1 MKAERKQM
9 TKEQALFKVSALCSQ
24 SEKCVQ
30 DVRKKMQGWNLP
42 QTDIEDIVRRLV
54 AEHFID
60 ELRYAQ
66 FYVRD
71 KVRFSQWGQNK
82 IKYILRA
89 KGIPADCIAAA
100 LLELSNDDYETSMES
115 VVKAKFRSLKYKNRY
130 DAKAKLLRFGMGRGF
145 DFDSLSRFV
154 DSLVSSLPT
163 SDTDCNSDCF

>member
-1 MKAERKQM
+1 M
-9 TKEQALFKVSALCSQ
+9 SA
-24 SEKCVQ
+24 
-30 DVRKKMQGWNLP
+30 KMQGWNLP

-82 IKYILRA
+82 IKYFLRA

-100 LLELSNDDYETSMES
+100 LFELSNDDYETSMES
-115 VVKAKFRSLKYKNRY
+115 VVKAKFRSLKYIRI
-130 DAKAKLLRFGMGRGF
+130 GMMPKPSCFVLNGAGF